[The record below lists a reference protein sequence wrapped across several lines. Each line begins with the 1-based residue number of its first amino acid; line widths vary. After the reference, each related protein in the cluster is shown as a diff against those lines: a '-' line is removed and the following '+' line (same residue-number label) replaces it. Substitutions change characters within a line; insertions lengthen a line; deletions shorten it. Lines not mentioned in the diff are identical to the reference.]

1 MISRRKESTRRKS
14 ENRVNI
20 GRAFACP
27 SRILDIYMGFLSYML
42 IPRHIFVLS
51 RIPPPIFIYSSKV

>member
-1 MISRRKESTRRKS
+1 MISRRKESTRSES

-27 SRILDIYMGFLSYML
+27 SRILDIGYIFPYISFLYAHSSTYLCL
-42 IPRHIFVLS
+42 ISNSTPY
-51 RIPPPIFIYSSKV
+51 IYI